1 MNGRPNDERHFVH
14 KKILGGISAVSG
26 LVGGFIPGASTLS
39 AITSRLA
46 GRGRSTVSVVPGNFG
61 TSAGGFSGGAKR
73 VLAATV
79 PGFTR
84 ASSLAATGCPEG
96 FELDADGRCAKAGV
110 RGAIE
115 RFLPGGRTGFA
126 EQGEFGAA
134 QVGRFGAGLEPAIR
148 SMETRICPRGTVLGI
163 DGLCYN
169 KRDLRNTDRF
179 WPRGRRPLLTGGEM
193 RCIGIA
199 ARAAGKIRTKTKQ
212 LQKLGMLP
220 KATRRAPARRQLAA
234 GHHEHVAHD

>member
-1 MNGRPNDERHFVH
+1 MIHGRPNDERHFVH
-14 KKILGGISAVSG
+14 KKILGGISTVAG
-26 LVGGFIPGASTLS
+26 LAGGIIPGASTLS

-46 GRGRSTVSVVPGNFG
+46 GRRAGSTVTSVPGVFPTG
-61 TSAGGFSGGAKR
+61 VSAGGFSGGAKR
-73 VLAATV
+73 VLSITK
-79 PGFTR
+79 G
-84 ASSLAATGCPEG
+84 ATGACPDG
-96 FELDADGRCAKAGV
+96 FEWDGTQCRKLGI

-126 EQGEFGAA
+126 EEGDFGAA

-148 SMETRICPRGTVLGI
+148 SMETRVCPRGTVLGI

-169 KRDLRNTDRF
+169 KRDLRNNDRF
-179 WPRGRRPLLTGGEM
+179 WPQGRRPLLTGGEM
-193 RCIGIA
+193 RCITIA
-199 ARAAGKIRTKTKQ
+199 SRAANKIRTKTKQ

-220 KATRRAPARRQLAA
+220 KATRRAPARRQIAA

>member
-14 KKILGGISAVSG
+14 KKILGGISTVAG
-26 LVGGFIPGASTLS
+26 LAGGFIPGASTLS

-46 GRGRSTVSVVPGNFG
+46 GRRAARTSSLPAVPGNFG
-61 TSAGGFSGGAKR
+61 TPSSGGFSGGARR
-73 VLAATV
+73 VLA
-79 PGFTR
+79 
-84 ASSLAATGCPEG
+84 ASSLAATGCPDG
-96 FELDADGRCAKAGV
+96 FELDADGRCAKVGV

-126 EQGEFGAA
+126 EQGEFGEA
-134 QVGRFGAGLEPAIR
+134 QVGRFGAGLEPAVR
-148 SMETRICPRGTVLGI
+148 SMETRMCPRGTVLGI

-220 KATRRAPARRQLAA
+220 KPTRRAAPRRLAA
-234 GHHEHVAHD
+234 GHHAHVEHD

>member
-14 KKILGGISAVSG
+14 KRILGGISAVAG
-26 LVGGFIPGASTLS
+26 LAGGFIPGASTLS
-39 AITSRLA
+39 AITGRLA
-46 GRGRSTVSVVPGNFG
+46 GRRAARTIGQTSVSAVPGNFG
-61 TSAGGFSGGAKR
+61 TPAGGFSGGAKR
-73 VLAATV
+73 VLAISKA
-79 PGFTR
+79 G
-84 ASSLAATGCPEG
+84 TGACPDG
-96 FELDADGRCAKAGV
+96 FEWDGERCRKTGV

-126 EQGEFGAA
+126 EEGDFGEA

-148 SMETRICPRGTVLGI
+148 SMETRVCPRGTVLGI

-220 KATRRAPARRQLAA
+220 KASRRAPARRQLAA
-234 GHHEHVAHD
+234 GHHAHVEHD

>member
-14 KKILGGISAVSG
+14 KKIFGGISAVAG
-26 LVGGFIPGASTLS
+26 LAGGFIPGASTLS
-39 AITSRLA
+39 AITGRLA
-46 GRGRSTVSVVPGNFG
+46 GRRAGTTVSAVPGTFG
-61 TSAGGFSGGAKR
+61 SGGGFSGGAKR
-73 VLAATV
+73 VLSVTSVV
-79 PGFTR
+79 PG
-84 ASSLAATGCPEG
+84 SSLKAGTACPDG
-96 FELDADGRCAKAGV
+96 FELDADGRCAKTGV

-126 EQGEFGAA
+126 EEGEFGAA

-148 SMETRICPRGTVLGI
+148 SMETRVCPRGTVLGI

-169 KRDLRNTDRF
+169 KRDLTNRDRF

-193 RCIGIA
+193 RCISIA

-220 KATRRAPARRQLAA
+220 KATRRAPARRALAA